1 MLKAI
6 DVDRNSKLISG
17 VLDVWTTVL
26 PPYERIPAEVVLRLI
41 ELHDYVT
48 LSAYL
53 DETADETPENVLG
66 MSYVID
72 TPGLP
77 FAYLLYLGVR
87 PEAQGKGVGSE
98 ILDIIKA
105 RTGQPILLDVEPI
118 DDPDAENKQQRQDRW
133 RFYQRN
139 GFEKTDLIICY
150 KEEVFQVLVSGFD
163 VTADQVDALCEEKAA
178 LFYDPCIEDAWE

>member
-48 LSAYL
+48 LSAY
-53 DETADETPENVLG
+53 LG